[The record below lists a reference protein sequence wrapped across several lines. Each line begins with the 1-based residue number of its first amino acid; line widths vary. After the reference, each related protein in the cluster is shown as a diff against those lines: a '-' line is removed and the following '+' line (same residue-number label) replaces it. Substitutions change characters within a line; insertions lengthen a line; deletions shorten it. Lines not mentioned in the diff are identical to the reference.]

1 MSFPK
6 GEVPVNITLYVSC
19 PFNNSYS
26 DHLFRPNGFVK
37 GLSRYNNISMETF
50 LNVVGDNQ
58 QYVFPRYT
66 LTDNF
71 NFDYG
76 NGLIT
81 SIVLEVPSDYS
92 SSNYM
97 IVKYNDGTN
106 RVLYFF
112 ITSVTEL
119 CANGNNC
126 TCKFEL
132 ELDVIASYQNE
143 IIDSL
148 QDMPLN
154 VERKHCQ
161 RYALD
166 GSSFSCK
173 DLILAEP
180 SMHCEPNI
188 IDRTERLTISNQ
200 PNTYWLYLT
209 IAGDGN
215 NMETTIINDI
225 EYPVG
230 TIALPITRTFEVRLT
245 GTGATNIQLSPNN
258 IKRYY
263 DNVNNVSA
271 KVSPFSPFAD
281 WSLLGGTFSGNRS
294 VYSTGSWVKQPNKT
308 IGGVE
313 YEVWSVG
320 SGDNFM
326 ELYRGTGSGSS
337 GLTFMKVTEV
347 KSTKYTHDTKSFL
360 AFAGKPTL
368 QTEKSY
374 VYEPKMYCSP
384 YYKVVLKSLYA
395 EEVEYKLQYLL
406 LDKKNNYY
414 VQPYSIASVYGGDNV
429 ITTYINTLGY
439 TIYNH
444 FEYTTYGLTGFPNYA
459 FPVGNDSYK
468 RFMTT
473 QYEQYQSSKIASG
486 TQALFTTIL
495 GGAQMAGGNKG
506 AGGAVVGGATTM
518 ASNIT
523 NAIALKKDL
532 KNTPDSICSLGS
544 SLVHDYSISNDLLPF
559 LIFYKPSIAEQE
571 MLLDYFY
578 NYGYYV
584 NRECYFNKILS
595 ADSNY
600 ESVVDKRI
608 FTRQLFNYVKLNDDV
623 VSKMFKSTSTPPVV
637 KEKIENILNNG
648 IKLWTF
654 FEIIAYSNSD
664 MLYAINNYLFKNKYE
679 NVEIE

>member
-6 GEVPVNITLYVSC
+6 GEVPVNITLYNNV
-19 PFNNSYS
+19 PFSNSYS
-26 DHLFRPNGFVK
+26 DHLFRPSGFHK
-37 GLSRYNNISMETF
+37 GSTEYDDISMERF
-50 LNVVGDNQ
+50 LDVLDEDQ
-58 QYVFPRYT
+58 AYKFSRTT

-76 NGLIT
+76 NGLVT
-81 SIVLEVPSDYS
+81 SIVLEVPSGAT

-97 IVKYNDGTN
+97 KVKYNIGLTT
-106 RVLYFF
+106 RYLYFF
-112 ITSVTEL
+112 ITNVTEL
-119 CANGNNC
+119 SANGNNC

-132 ELDVIASYQNE
+132 ELDVLATYDGDMLNR
-143 IIDSL
+143 L

-166 GSSFSCK
+166 GNSFSCK

-180 SMHCEPNI
+180 SMYCEPNI
-188 IDRTERLTISNQ
+188 VDRTERLTISNQ

-215 NMETTIINDI
+215 NLETTTINEI

-245 GTGATNIQLSPNN
+245 GTGATNLQLSPTI
-258 IKRYY
+258 IKSMY

-271 KVSPFSPFAD
+271 KVSPFSPFGD
-281 WSLLGGTFSGNRS
+281 WSLLGGSLSSNRN
-294 VYSTGSWVKQPNKT
+294 VYSTGSWVKLPNET
-308 IGGVE
+308 ISSVE

-320 SGDNFM
+320 SGDNWFK
-326 ELYRGTGSGSS
+326 LYRRTTTPYT
-337 GLTFMKVTEV
+337 TFMKVSEV
-347 KSTKYTHDTKSFL
+347 KSTKYTHNYKSIL
-360 AFAGKPTL
+360 NFAGKPTL
-368 QTEKSY
+368 QDEKSY
-374 VYEPKMYCSP
+374 DYEPKMYCSP

-406 LDKKNNYY
+406 LNKKNNYY

-429 ITTYINTLGY
+429 ITTYINTAGGG
-439 TIYNH
+439 TIYNY
-444 FEYTTYGLTGFPNYA
+444 FDYTTYGLTGFPNYA

-495 GGAQMAGGNKG
+495 GGVQMAGGNSG

-559 LIFYKPSIAEQE
+559 LIFYKPSMAEQE

-584 NRECYFNKILS
+584 NRECYLNQEL
-595 ADSNY
+595 DVTNDY
-600 ESVVDKRI
+600 ENDLDKRI
-608 FTRQLFNYVKLNDDV
+608 FTRQLFNYVKTNDEIA
-623 VSKMFKSTSTPPVV
+623 SKMFSLVMPPVV
-637 KEKIENILNNG
+637 KKKIENIFNNG

-654 FEIIAYSNSD
+654 FEIVRYDND
-664 MLYAINNYLFKNKYE
+664 ELNYAIDNYLYKNKYE
-679 NVEIE
+679 NVEIV